1 MLLAMSSL
9 FHLTT
14 GAFSRETKKVMSSQK
29 TIPDDTLYQVCV
41 DIARLVTII
50 NHLRGIKTVQ

>member
-9 FHLTT
+9 FHLIT
-14 GAFSRETKKVMSSQK
+14 GAFSREAKRMMSSQK

-41 DIARLVTII
+41 DIARLMAII

>member
-9 FHLTT
+9 FHLVT
-14 GAFSRETKKVMSSQK
+14 GAFSREAKRVMSSQK

-41 DIARLVTII
+41 DIARMVAII
-50 NHLRGIKTVQ
+50 HHLRGIKTVQ